1 MRGLKVRSRI
11 GLAFMA
17 LLLTGCADGCSED
30 IMTSQ
35 WRFSEGSSEN
45 ICQQFIDVRLE
56 RDISNQFVSIDLEL
70 KIWVDSP
77 TKSIAVDHSS
87 EYVKTDST
95 SGYFELTV
103 GDTLPSDVVRSGS
116 NVLRAIV
123 FESSSDFA
131 ENVLPRGS
139 IFVSDCD
146 EEPEMSSSAAS
157 EPAPEPDSD
166 VEQPVSDLKAVFHF
180 ANSADTFGCPFMQ
193 VVDVAGAAD
202 NADVSLKLSIDGT
215 PVEHT
220 AEFITEGEYVQ
231 EGFDGYFDLVAGDD
245 FNATLE
251 GQHTLQVE
259 VSDGVGSVTI
269 EGKFTADSC

>member
-1 MRGLKVRSRI
+1 MCGLKVRSRI

-17 LLLTGCADGCSED
+17 LLLTGCAGGCSED
-30 IMTSQ
+30 IMRSY

-56 RDISNQFVSIDLEL
+56 RDISYSVLNDLEL
-70 KIWVDSP
+70 QIWVDSP
-77 TKSIAVDHSS
+77 TGFNTVDHSS

-123 FESSSDFA
+123 FESSSDS

-180 ANSADTFGCPFMQ
+180 ANSADTLGCPFMQ

-220 AEFITEGEYVQ
+220 AEFITEGEYLQ
-231 EGFDGYFDLVAGDD
+231 EGIDGYFDLVAGDD

>member
-1 MRGLKVRSRI
+1 MVTAAGYIGVMCGLKVRSRI

-17 LLLTGCADGCSED
+17 LLLTGCAGGCSED
-30 IMTSQ
+30 IMTSR

-45 ICQQFIDVRLE
+45 ICQQFIDVRFM
-56 RDISNQFVSIDLEL
+56 RDISNQFASIDLEL
-70 KIWVDSP
+70 EIWVDN
-77 TKSIAVDHSS
+77 TAVDHSS

-116 NVLRAIV
+116 NVLWAIV
-123 FESSSDFA
+123 FESSGDV
-131 ENVLPRGS
+131 EEDVLPRGS

-166 VEQPVSDLKAVFHF
+166 VEQPVSDLKAEFHF
-180 ANSADTFGCPFMQ
+180 AKSAYPFGCPFMQ
-193 VVDVAGAAD
+193 IVDVAGVAD
-202 NADVSLKLSIDGT
+202 NADVSLKFSIDGT

-220 AEFITEGEYVQ
+220 AEFITEGEYLP
-231 EGFDGYFDLVAGDD
+231 EGIDGYFDLVAGDD
-245 FNATLE
+245 FEAALE
-251 GQHTLQVE
+251 WEHTLRVE
-259 VSDGVGSVTI
+259 VSDAVGSLTI
-269 EGKFTADSC
+269 GG

>member
-1 MRGLKVRSRI
+1 MGFRCVATETCLFWLLVCYVISYLSEHADGVVWVEGIGQNRLNASVGASTSRTAAGYFGVMRGLKVRSRI

-17 LLLTGCADGCSED
+17 LLLSACGDGCSED

-77 TKSIAVDHSS
+77 TRSIAVDHSS

-103 GDTLPSDVVRSGS
+103 GIPSLSDVVRSGS

-123 FESSSDFA
+123 FESSSEVA
-131 ENVLPRGS
+131 ENALP
-139 IFVSDCD
+139 
-146 EEPEMSSSAAS
+146 
-157 EPAPEPDSD
+157 
-166 VEQPVSDLKAVFHF
+166 
-180 ANSADTFGCPFMQ
+180 
-193 VVDVAGAAD
+193 VARF
-202 NADVSLKLSIDGT
+202 L
-215 PVEHT
+215 
-220 AEFITEGEYVQ
+220 
-231 EGFDGYFDLVAGDD
+231 
-245 FNATLE
+245 
-251 GQHTLQVE
+251 
-259 VSDGVGSVTI
+259 SVTATRNQRCRPRPHQSQHQSQTVTSNSP
-269 EGKFTADSC
+269 FRT

>member
-17 LLLTGCADGCSED
+17 LLLTGCANGCSED

-77 TKSIAVDHSS
+77 TRSIAVDHSS

-123 FESSSDFA
+123 FESSSEVA
-131 ENVLPRGS
+131 ENALPRGS

-146 EEPEMSSSAAS
+146 EEPEMSSSA
-157 EPAPEPDSD
+157 APEPDSD

-193 VVDVAGAAD
+193 VVDVAGVAD
-202 NADVSLKLSIDGT
+202 NADVSLKFSIDGT

-220 AEFITEGEYVQ
+220 AEFITEDKYVQ
-231 EGFDGYFDLVAGDD
+231 EGFDGYFDLVAGDNFD
-245 FNATLE
+245 ATLE
-251 GQHTLQVE
+251 GEHTLKVE
-259 VSDGVGSVTI
+259 VSDGVGSVEI